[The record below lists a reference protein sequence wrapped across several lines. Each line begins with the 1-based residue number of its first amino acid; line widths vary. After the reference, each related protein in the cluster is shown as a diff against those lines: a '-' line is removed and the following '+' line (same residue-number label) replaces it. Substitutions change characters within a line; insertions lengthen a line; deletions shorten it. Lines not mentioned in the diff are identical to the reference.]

1 MAQHLRKTQRTR
13 REFTVEAAL
22 ALLAGVTVT
31 VTGCGGGSGGS
42 MSRSPTAPTLPGDV
56 SGAISANHG
65 HTAIIRGAQLD
76 AGNTLA
82 LTLSTA
88 EGHTHSLTL
97 SQAQVMQIGAGQR
110 VSTTTSIGGSD
121 AHNHVV
127 TFN

>member
-1 MAQHLRKTQRTR
+1 MRNTRQTR

-31 VTGCGGGSGGS
+31 VTGCGGGSSMGS
-42 MSRSPTAPTLPGDV
+42 PAAPTLQPGDV

-65 HTAIIRGAQLD
+65 HTAIIRAAQLD
-76 AGNTLA
+76 AGNALM

-88 EGHTHSLTL
+88 EGHSHSLTL
-97 SQAQVMQIGAGQR
+97 SQAQVMQIGSGQR
-110 VSTTTSIGGSD
+110 VSITTSISGSD
-121 AHNHVV
+121 AHTHVV